1 MQITV
6 GISEMKVTSSRA
18 DVLVTY
24 SIGSCVGLSVYDPE
38 AGVGGII
45 HCMLPLSKIDRDKA
59 KTNPDMFT
67 DTGVPRLLQAAF
79 DLGATR
85 ERLVAK
91 VAGGAGP
98 LQGKGVF
105 NIGER
110 NCVVLRSVLEKNNI
124 PIAAEDVGGTC
135 ARTMSLYT
143 DSGKTTIRSG
153 GLGKE
158 L

>member
-1 MQITV
+1 VQITV
-6 GISEMKVTSSRA
+6 GISEMRVTNSRA

-24 SIGSCVGLSVYDPE
+24 SIGSCVGLSLHDPE

-59 KTNPDMFT
+59 KTNPDMFA
-67 DTGVPRLLQAAF
+67 DTGLPRLLQAVF

-85 ERLVAK
+85 KRLVAK

-98 LQGKGVF
+98 LQGSGVF
-105 NIGER
+105 KIGER
-110 NCVVLRSVLEKNNI
+110 NCVVLRTVLEKNGI

-135 ARTMSLYT
+135 ARTMSLYM
-143 DSGKTTIRSG
+143 DSGKTTIRAG
-153 GLGKE
+153 GQEKE